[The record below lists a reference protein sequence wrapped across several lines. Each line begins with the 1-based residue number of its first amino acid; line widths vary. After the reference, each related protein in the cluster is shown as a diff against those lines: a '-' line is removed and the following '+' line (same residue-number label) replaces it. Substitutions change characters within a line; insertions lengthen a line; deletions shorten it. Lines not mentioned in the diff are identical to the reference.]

1 MTQWIAGFSDGDGTF
16 SITKS
21 TNGKSYQF
29 TFKITQSLY
38 NYRALYKIKKWIG
51 YGSISKDGNTLCQY
65 RIRDTKILKKVIV
78 PIFESY
84 PLHTVKYKSYML
96 WKEALFF
103 PERRE
108 SVCKELSE
116 WNKTLKNSEKRI
128 DFKSPHDKIPF
139 KSWIIGFTEAEG
151 SFFLTQKE
159 ENRIVHSF
167 GITQKHDI
175 HLLEILKKVFGIRAT
190 IKEIKKNGAFRL
202 ETSNSRTISFLIDYY
217 KDCFIGIK
225 SAEYRL
231 WARSYKK
238 SKGNFK
244 ELAVIQQRLRNM
256 RNKHKIVDYF
266 E

>member
-1 MTQWIAGFSDGDGTF
+1 MKYSHNTETICLQPQRCISTINNGLHQRLHVEPQTHTILNHEHMTQWIAGFSDGDGTF

-175 HLLEILKKVFGIRAT
+175 HLLEILKKVFWY
-190 IKEIKKNGAFRL
+190 
-202 ETSNSRTISFLIDYY
+202 S
-217 KDCFIGIK
+217 C
-225 SAEYRL
+225 
-231 WARSYKK
+231 
-238 SKGNFK
+238 
-244 ELAVIQQRLRNM
+244 
-256 RNKHKIVDYF
+256 HH
-266 E
+266 